1 MEQITVMVERSDDEL
16 IRRTLEVDVDSFSVL
31 VERHKDFVYTMTV
44 RILKNE
50 QLAEEIAQDSFLRAY
65 KSLKT
70 FRHESK
76 FSTWLYRICYNLS
89 LNALAKENRS
99 WTLFSDMDIEETK
112 NIQYF
117 SGETESPLR
126 FADNRDLS
134 NIVRECID
142 ELPTKYG
149 SILSMYHLSQLKYEE
164 ISIVTGLPIGTVK
177 SYLYRGRNLLKNLI
191 NDRFDKSELI

>member
-1 MEQITVMVERSDDEL
+1 MVERSDNEL
-16 IRRTLEVDVDSFSVL
+16 ITRTLAGDDDSFSLL

-50 QLAEEIAQDSFLRAY
+50 QLAEEVAQDSFLRAY
-65 KSLKT
+65 RSLKT
-70 FRHESK
+70 FRHKSK

-99 WTLFSDMDIEETK
+99 RTLFSDRDIEETQSVQK
-112 NIQYF
+112 F
-117 SGETESPLR
+117 SDETDSPLR
-126 FADNRDLS
+126 YTDNRDLT
-134 NIVRECID
+134 NIVNECID
-142 ELPTKYG
+142 ELPVKYG

-177 SYLYRGRNLLKNLI
+177 SHLYRGRNLLKKLI
-191 NDRFDKSELI
+191 NDRYDKSELI

>member
-1 MEQITVMVERSDDEL
+1 MVERSDSDL
-16 IRRTLEVDVDSFSVL
+16 IERTLEGDDESFSLL

-50 QLAEEIAQDSFLRAY
+50 QLAEEVAQDSFLRAY

-70 FRHESK
+70 FKRKSK

-89 LNALAKENRS
+89 LNALAKENRGR
-99 WTLFSDMDIEETK
+99 TLFSNRDIEGVQSAQSISDETD
-112 NIQYF
+112 
-117 SGETESPLR
+117 SPLR
-126 FADNRDLS
+126 YTDNRDIS
-134 NIVRECID
+134 NIVNECID

-177 SYLYRGRNLLKNLI
+177 SHLYRAWNLLKKLI
-191 NDRFDKSELI
+191 NDRYDQSELI

>member
-1 MEQITVMVERSDDEL
+1 MEELTFMVERSDNEL
-16 IRRTLEVDVDSFSVL
+16 ITRMLAGDDDSFSLL

-50 QLAEEIAQDSFLRAY
+50 QLAEEVAQDSFLRAY
-65 KSLKT
+65 RSLKT
-70 FRHESK
+70 FKHKSK

-99 WTLFSDMDIEETK
+99 RTLFSDRDIEETQSVQK
-112 NIQYF
+112 F
-117 SGETESPLR
+117 SDETDSPLR
-126 FADNRDLS
+126 YTDNRDLT
-134 NIVRECID
+134 NIVNECID

-149 SILSMYHLSQLKYEE
+149 SILSMYHLGQMKYEE

-177 SYLYRGRNLLKNLI
+177 SHLYRGRNLLKKLI
-191 NDRFDKSELI
+191 NDRYDKSELI

>member
-1 MEQITVMVERSDDEL
+1 MEELTFMVERSDDEL
-16 IRRTLEVDVDSFSVL
+16 ITRTLAGDDDSFSLL

-50 QLAEEIAQDSFLRAY
+50 QLAEEVAQDSFLSAY
-65 KSLKT
+65 RSLKR
-70 FRHESK
+70 FRHKSK

-99 WTLFSDMDIEETK
+99 RILFSDRDIEDVQSAQ
-112 NIQYF
+112 II
-117 SGETESPLR
+117 SDETESPLR
-126 FADNRDLS
+126 YADNRDLT
-134 NIVRECID
+134 NIVNECID
-142 ELPTKYG
+142 ELPVKYG

-177 SYLYRGRNLLKNLI
+177 SHLYRARNLLKKMI
-191 NDRFDKSELI
+191 TDRYDKSELI

>member
-1 MEQITVMVERSDDEL
+1 MEDLTFMVERSDNEL
-16 IRRTLEVDVDSFSVL
+16 ITRTLAGDDDSFSLL

-50 QLAEEIAQDSFLRAY
+50 QLAEEVAQDSFLRAY
-65 KSLKT
+65 RSLKT
-70 FRHESK
+70 FRHKSK

-99 WTLFSDMDIEETK
+99 RKLFSDRDIEDVQSFQIISDETD
-112 NIQYF
+112 
-117 SGETESPLR
+117 SPLR
-126 FADNRDLS
+126 YADNRDLS
-134 NIVRECID
+134 NIVSECID
-142 ELPTKYG
+142 ELPVKYG

-177 SYLYRGRNLLKNLI
+177 SHLYRARNLLKKMI
-191 NDRFDKSELI
+191 TDRYDKSELI